1 MADVNE
7 QGLVSLDDG
16 GWEVAEGEQDVRGW
30 TVVSADHRKIGEVD
44 DLLADPVAMKVRYL
58 TVEVDD
64 DARGSQSDR
73 TVRVPIERAR
83 LDEGERTVVLDTD
96 VANMRN
102 FASTSAQPLRDD
114 QVRMTRSAEELRI
127 GKRQVEAGN
136 VEVKKRVETERVRE
150 PVTLRREEVEVSRRP
165 VTGDASR
172 DVQITAQEVR
182 VPITREEAV
191 VDKRPVVEEEL
202 VISKHPVEEQE
213 TVETDIRKERI
224 DVERHG
230 DVRGHDRSDPDRIE
244 RDRIERERIE
254 RDRINRDRTR

>member
-30 TVVSADHRKIGEVD
+30 TVVTADQRKIGEVD

-58 TVEVDD
+58 TVEVDAA
-64 DARGSQSDR
+64 ARGSQSDR
-73 TVRVPIERAR
+73 TIRVPIERAR
-83 LDEGERTVVLDTD
+83 LHEAERQVVLDTD
-96 VANMRN
+96 AANMRN
-102 FASTSAQPLRDD
+102 FASTPAQPLRED
-114 QVRMTRSAEELRI
+114 QLKMTRSAEELRI

-136 VEVKKRVETERVRE
+136 VEVQRRVETERVHE
-150 PVTLRREEVEVSRRP
+150 PVTLRREEVEVHRRP
-165 VTGDASR
+165 VTGDTSR

-182 VPITREEAV
+182 VPVTREEAV
-191 VDKRPVVEEEL
+191 VDKRPIVEEEL

-230 DVRGHDRSDPDRIE
+230 DVRGHDRTD
-244 RDRIERERIE
+244 RDR
-254 RDRINRDRTR
+254 NR